1 MNSKGK
7 NVTASIKLST
17 LRDLSYVQTMTK
29 LVEQLQTCTHV
40 HHPCFGERLC
50 VCVWGGGVTVGRGGG
65 LDMTFKAK

>member
-7 NVTASIKLST
+7 NVTASIKLPT

-29 LVEQLQTCTHV
+29 LVEQVQTCTHV

-50 VCVWGGGVTVGRGGG
+50 VWGGGGARGWGVTVGGGG
-65 LDMTFKAK
+65 GST